1 MTFDDY
7 RKGIVGQSRE
17 DNKREREEAEHRQ
30 EFEEEQREMNR
41 KMVVKKNLSEYRT
54 TKQLLAL
61 ALSNR
66 FTDKEYQ
73 TMRTRSE
80 EFKSIKFRKRV
91 R

>member
-1 MTFDDY
+1 MDSRGKIIKENVNKQNTDKNLK
-7 RKGIVGQSRE
+7 RNKGIAKGR
-17 DNKREREEAEHRQ
+17 
-30 EFEEEQREMNR
+30 NR

>member
-1 MTFDDY
+1 
-7 RKGIVGQSRE
+7 
-17 DNKREREEAEHRQ
+17 
-30 EFEEEQREMNR
+30 MNR

-66 FTDKEYQ
+66 FTDSEFQ